1 MATAQLAT
9 PEPFDFTNPDSWT
22 RWKRRFEQ
30 YRTASGLTGS
40 PALRQ
45 VTTLL
50 YCMGDEANDVLATT
64 GITEEEKKVYDTV
77 ITKLDDYFKE
87 RRNVIFD
94 RAKFNTRCQQPGESA
109 DHFIAA
115 LYTLAVDCNYGDLKE
130 ELIRDRIVVGVRDAK
145 LSERLQMDSSLSLEK
160 AKKAVRQAE
169 LVQQQKTTTRSTDA
183 EPLSVDAMKKKNQ
196 PRTPRQKQKTCTRC
210 GKGPHPLLDC
220 PAKDV
225 VCRKCRRRG
234 HYAAFCF
241 SRTKVDV
248 IDAND
253 SEKNTTPG
261 KPEEDDGGSDSSGY
275 ILDAVGEDTNRRCWK
290 AQIYVNQEQVT
301 FKLDTGAEVSA
312 ISDKVCRKM
321 RQVLKPPEK
330 ILYGPGR
337 TPLKVLGQFKAE
349 LACGDK
355 STIQRVFV
363 IDGLRNNL
371 LGLPAITALDLAVQ
385 VMSTESTTLNLPSE
399 VVQFPSLFQG
409 LGDMGD
415 PYVIKLVSDAVPYAL
430 YTPRK
435 VPLPLRKK
443 VKQELERMESIGV
456 ISRVDQPSPWCAGM
470 VVVPKKNGTVRVC
483 VDLRPLN
490 ENVMRETFP
499 LPTVDDILGQLKGAT
514 IFSKLDANSGFWQ
527 IPLAPESRPL
537 TTFITPFGR
546 FQFNKLPFGIR
557 SAPEVYQKRM
567 SQILE
572 GLDGV
577 LCLIDD
583 VLVFAATE
591 KQHSARLQA
600 ALRRIQTAGVTLN
613 LDKCLFNQSEIK
625 YLGYV
630 INKDGISPDPDKTAA
645 IMNMS
650 PPRNV
655 SELRRFLGMV
665 NQFSKFSPYLSELTH
680 PLRQLLSPK
689 NLWTWNETMD
699 RAFSKIKKCLTE
711 STVLVMYNQDALLKI
726 SADASSHSLGAV
738 LLQKESTDWKPIV
751 YASRSLSNAETRYAQ
766 IEKEALAST
775 WACERFSNYILGKQV
790 VLETDHKP
798 LVPLL
803 SSKSLDDL
811 PPRILRFRLRLSRF
825 DYEITF
831 VPGKHLHTA
840 DVLSRTVTISDPE
853 VAASD
858 ETELFA
864 EAVVTALPATSDALN
879 NYRAAQVND
888 PVCSQII
895 NFCLK
900 GWPNKHQISH
910 VIRPY
915 WDSREKISMVN
926 DLLLYGSR
934 IIVPTAL
941 QPDTVDKIHCGH
953 LGIQKCLSRSKRSV
967 WWPGMSQ
974 QIKTAVANCR
984 ECATLSV
991 PSREPLI
998 TSTLPDYPWQKIGA
1012 DIFHLGAAS
1021 YLLVV
1026 DYFSRYPEVVKLSS
1040 TSSQAVISILKSLF
1054 SRHGIPQELRSDNGP
1069 QFDADEMSA
1078 FAKSYGFKHTTSS
1091 PHYPQSNGQV
1101 ERAVQTVKRLLKKA
1115 SDPQLALLIYRTT
1128 PLIWCGLSPAELL
1141 MGRQLRSNLPL
1152 STQQLTPDWSY
1163 LSEFRQQDEKYKT
1176 QQKLAFDQRHRA
1188 RSLPPLPTDSPVIVR
1203 TRDRQTPGIVVADT
1217 PAPRSYMVQTPTGTL
1232 RRNRQHLVPLP
1243 PESSS
1248 PTLAPP
1254 PPEFSSPTNS
1264 EATTDTTP
1272 IGSPP
1277 CNNRTILPPPRSPIM
1292 TRTKTGTTIKPPDR
1306 LNL

>member
-1 MATAQLAT
+1 MATGQLPK
-9 PEPFDFTNPDSWT
+9 PEPFDFANPDSWT

-30 YRTASGLTGS
+30 YRTASGLSAS

-50 YCMGDEANDVLATT
+50 YCMGDEANDVLDTT
-64 GITEEEKKVYDTV
+64 NITEDERKVYDAV
-77 ITKLDDYFKE
+77 IAKFDDYFKE
-87 RRNVIFD
+87 RKNVIFD

-115 LYTLAVDCNYGDLKE
+115 LYTLAADCSYGGLKE
-130 ELIRDRIVVGVRDAK
+130 ELIRDRIVVGVRDTK
-145 LSERLQMDSSLSLEK
+145 LSERLQMDPSLSLEK
-160 AKKAVRQAE
+160 AKKAIRQAE
-169 LVQQQKTTTRSTDA
+169 LVQQQKATTRPADA
-183 EPLSVDAMKKKNQ
+183 ETPSLDVVKVKGQRM
-196 PRTPRQKQKTCTRC
+196 PRQKQKLCTRC
-210 GKGPHPLLDC
+210 GKGPHLLADC
-220 PAKDV
+220 PAKDA
-225 VCRKCRRRG
+225 VCRKCQRRG
-234 HYAAFCF
+234 HFAALCF
-241 SRTKVDV
+241 SKTKVDV
-248 IDAND
+248 IDTRD
-253 SEKNTTPG
+253 SQDTSRKDTTSPQ
-261 KPEEDDGGSDSSGY
+261 EVDTDDSDSSAF
-275 ILDAVGEDTNRRCWK
+275 ILDAVVGNTQRCWTAK
-290 AQIYVNQEQVT
+290 ILVGRKQVT

-312 ISDKVCRKM
+312 ISDKVCKVM
-321 RQVLKPPEK
+321 QQVLKPPTK

-337 TPLKVLGQFKAE
+337 TPLKVLGQFKAR
-349 LACGDK
+349 LSHGDK
-355 STIQRVFV
+355 STIQRIFV
-363 IDGLRNNL
+363 IEGLRYNL
-371 LGLPAITALDLAVQ
+371 LGLPAITALNLAVQ
-385 VMSTESTTLNLPSE
+385 VMSTTESTLNLQSK
-399 VVQFPSLFQG
+399 VVQKFPSLFQG
-409 LGDMGD
+409 LGNMGD
-415 PYVIKLVSDAVPYAL
+415 PYVIKLVNDAVPYAL

-499 LPTVDDILGQLKGAT
+499 LPTVDDIVGQLKGAT

-527 IPLAPESRPL
+527 IPLAPESRSL

-572 GLDGV
+572 GLEGV

-583 VLVFAATE
+583 VLVFANTE
-591 KQHSARLQA
+591 EQHSARLQA
-600 ALRRIQTAGVTLN
+600 TLRRIQIAGVTLN

-625 YLGYV
+625 FLGYI
-630 INKDGISPDPDKTAA
+630 INKDGVSPDPDKTAA
-645 IMNMS
+645 VTNML

-655 SELRRFLGMV
+655 TELRRFLGMV

-699 RAFSKIKKCLTE
+699 RAFSRVKKSLTE
-711 STVLVMYNQDALLKI
+711 STVLTMYDQDALLKI

-738 LLQKESTDWKPIV
+738 LLQKESTHWKPIV

-790 VLETDHKP
+790 TLETDHKP

-803 SSKSLDDL
+803 NSKSLDDL

-825 DYEITF
+825 DYVVTY
-831 VPGKHLHTA
+831 VPGKQLHTA
-840 DVLSRTVTISDPE
+840 DVLSRTVSVTNPEDATIE
-853 VAASD
+853 

-864 EAVVTALPATSDALN
+864 EAVVSTLPATSDALE
-879 NYRAAQVND
+879 NYRAAQAND

-895 NFCLK
+895 SFCLK
-900 GWPNKHQISH
+900 GWPNKHQVTH

-915 WDSREKISMVN
+915 WDSREKISVIN
-926 DLLLYGSR
+926 NLLLYGSR

-941 QPDTVDKIHCGH
+941 QQDTVEKIHCGH
-953 LGIQKCLSRSKRSV
+953 LGIQKCLSRAKISV

-974 QIKTAVANCR
+974 QIKTAVTNCR
-984 ECATLSV
+984 ECVSLSA
-991 PSREPLI
+991 PSKEPLI

-1012 DIFHLGAAS
+1012 DIFQLGSAY

-1040 TSSQAVISILKSLF
+1040 TSSLTVISALKSLF
-1054 SRHGIPQELRSDNGP
+1054 SRHGIPQEMRSDNGP
-1069 QFDADEMSA
+1069 QFDADEMSI

-1101 ERAVQTVKRLLKKA
+1101 ERAIQTVKKLFKKA
-1115 SDPQLALLIYRTT
+1115 SDPQLALLVYRTT
-1128 PLIWCGLSPAELL
+1128 PLYWCGLSPAELL

-1163 LSEFRQQDEKYKT
+1163 LPEFRQKDEVYK
-1176 QQKLAFDQRHRA
+1176 QQQRQSYDRRHRT
-1188 RSLPPLPTDSPVIVR
+1188 RSLSPLPIDSPVIVR
-1203 TRDRQTPGIVVADT
+1203 TRDRQAPGTVVADT
-1217 PAPRSYMVQTPTGTL
+1217 PAPRSYRVQTPSGTL

-1243 PESSS
+1243 PE
-1248 PTLAPP
+1248 PE
-1254 PPEFSSPTNS
+1254 PPEPVPHSDS
-1264 EATTDTTP
+1264 EATMNTTP
-1272 IGSPP
+1272 TSPSL
-1277 CNNRTILPPPRSPIM
+1277 CDSTIPPPRSPVM
-1292 TRTKTGTTIKPPDR
+1292 TRTRTGTTMRPPDR
-1306 LNL
+1306 LKF